1 MHYAKKIL
9 DMAGMVNCKAT
20 NTPMEERPR
29 MSHDNK
35 AEEVDATQYMCIV
48 GNLRYLVHTR

>member
-29 MSHDNK
+29 MSHNNK